1 MFVFLCVFMDMI
13 KSRELYPKI
22 SSSTI
27 TFVGFPLSAEANKGV
42 LGMFKQQSMYFGIR
56 DLNPALPLTI
66 WATLGKL
73 PNFF

>member
-42 LGMFKQQSMYFGIR
+42 LGTFKQ
-56 DLNPALPLTI
+56 
-66 WATLGKL
+66 
-73 PNFF
+73 